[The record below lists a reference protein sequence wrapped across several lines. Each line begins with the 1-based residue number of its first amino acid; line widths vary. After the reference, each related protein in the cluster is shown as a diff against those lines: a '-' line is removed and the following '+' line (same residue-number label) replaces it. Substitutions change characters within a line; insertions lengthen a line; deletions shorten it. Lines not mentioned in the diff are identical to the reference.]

1 MKKLETRSE
10 HAHGIIFFF
19 GDLNRDGALT
29 EVELRRFFSGNVFA
43 AHLDDLIQVLMS
55 RDLDNSQSLD
65 VNGIFFLIWA
75 LFSKFSVFDSILFN
89 ACFKCR

>member
-1 MKKLETRSE
+1 MKELETRSE

-43 AHLDDLIQVLMS
+43 AHLDDLIQVLLS

-65 VNGIFFLIWA
+65 VNGIFS
-75 LFSKFSVFDSILFN
+75 LFSKCSVFDSIL
-89 ACFKCR
+89 